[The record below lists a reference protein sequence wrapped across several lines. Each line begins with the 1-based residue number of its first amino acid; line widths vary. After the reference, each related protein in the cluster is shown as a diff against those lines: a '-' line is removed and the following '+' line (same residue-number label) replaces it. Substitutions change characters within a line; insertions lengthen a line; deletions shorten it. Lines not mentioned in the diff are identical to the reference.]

1 MRKLIALFLII
12 AAAISL
18 NSCVIADD
26 GLYEPTVGVTVY
38 QPYYY
43 GYYYRR
49 NYYAPRYNYH
59 HYHHRPYRRT
69 PDRYVQ
75 PPVRSFRR

>member
-1 MRKLIALFLII
+1 MRKLIVLFLII
-12 AAAISL
+12 AAAVSL

-26 GLYEPTVGVTVY
+26 GPFYDATVGVTVY

-43 GYYYRR
+43 GYYRR
-49 NYYAPRYNYH
+49 NYYVPRH
-59 HYHHRPYRRT
+59 HYHHRPYTRM

-75 PPVRSFRR
+75 PPVRHRR